1 MTELDTGYNT
11 TELLDRE
18 LTEEELNMVSAGL
31 TGGFLGAV
39 KWFGSEEYRAG
50 IISRARR
57 INNSPQDNYQEIGL
71 WD

>member
-1 MTELDTGYNT
+1 MTELDTGHNT

-18 LTEEELNMVSAGL
+18 LTEEELNMISAGL

-39 KWFGSEEYRAG
+39 KWFGSEEYRNG

-57 INNSPQDNYQEIGL
+57 INNPPDNFQEIGL